1 MIHKEK
7 HISYT
12 AADIA
17 RYHAGKMSA
26 KEMHDIERAALADA
40 FLADA
45 LEGYPIDDKFDDSV
59 QDLREVLQKRI
70 GEKEEKRIAPV
81 FNIRR
86 WAAAAA
92 VFGTIG
98 IAAYFINKSVGGKV
112 NGNGVAVNKKP
123 QGNEVKAPN
132 FPTPPQATVESSV
145 KIDTTKST
153 VFYKPNESHAE
164 PISKTNQNTS
174 AVAANSPTGNDATT
188 IESGFYAAQPSAP
201 TTQNADDNMAK
212 AQAEIHRSNAA
223 SLDMNADK
231 KENEVGLSGPAN
243 QANYAYNNITN
254 NYFAGAVTDNT
265 GKPLRG
271 ATVSIFGT
279 RNETQ
284 TDNNG
289 RFRLLL
295 NDTAAT
301 VQMMYTGYNASQT
314 VLRPGFNQSFAL
326 MPTSASGGMT
336 EVPQSSE
343 KDKYVGVK
351 RKARPNYLP
360 PIDYRISV
368 RVERAAQDFV
378 QYVQLNTT
386 KAFYEDGEKV
396 VGTLK
401 LKFDIDKFGRPY
413 NISIADSLCVPCHD
427 HFINLLKTG
436 PNWKPIN
443 SKRNRVDFWIE

>member
-1 MIHKEK
+1 MMHKEE
-7 HISYT
+7 HIIYT

-59 QDLREVLQKRI
+59 HHLREVLQKRI
-70 GEKEEKRIAPV
+70 GQKEEKKIAPV

-92 VFGTIG
+92 VLGTIG
-98 IAAYFINKSVGGKV
+98 IAAYFINKNIGIKENGTEVAANKNPESKGV
-112 NGNGVAVNKKP
+112 NI
-123 QGNEVKAPN
+123 PN
-132 FPTPPQATVESSV
+132 IPTPPQATVEPSV
-145 KIDTTKST
+145 KIDTTQTTASYITPEKHTQSINTANSST
-153 VFYKPNESHAE
+153 SQ
-164 PISKTNQNTS
+164 T
-174 AVAANSPTGNDATT
+174 AANKLAPNAATT
-188 IESGFYAAQPSAP
+188 IESAPYAAQPSAP
-201 TTQNADDNMAK
+201 TTQNAGDEILK
-212 AQAEIHRSNAA
+212 AQGKIQRSNAA
-223 SLDMNADK
+223 SVDMNADK

-243 QANYAYNNITN
+243 HANYGYNNITN